1 MRPLNG
7 NPVGWRPVGVLGL
20 VGLLL
25 LLVLTVMAGETF
37 EALVVE
43 REPDGGYSRRIVE
56 RRVCDLPDG
65 DVLIDV
71 AYSSLNYKDA
81 LSASGHRGVT
91 TRYPHTP
98 GIDAAGVVRTST
110 TDAWA
115 PGDAVIVTGHDLGM
129 DTSGGLGG
137 CIRVPGERI
146 VPLPAGLTARESMVI
161 GTAGFTA
168 AASLHYLE
176 HNGLSAD
183 SGEVLVTGATGG
195 VGSFAVAMLSHLG
208 YRVAA
213 LTGKRDRHGFLTRLG
228 AREIIDRRELA
239 EPSTRPLQKG
249 RWAGVIDTVGGP
261 ILGNALA
268 QLRSGGGA
276 AICGLVASPELST
289 TVYPFILRNI
299 GLFGVASADTP
310 MPLRRSLWT
319 NLAGPWK
326 PPALD
331 VLATEIVLSEVP
343 ARLDALLAGA
353 STGRVVVRLS

>member
-1 MRPLNG
+1 MRG
-7 NPVGWRPVGVLGL
+7 AAGWRVAFHGLPLLDGVLS
-20 VGLLL
+20 
-25 LLVLTVMAGETF
+25 VMAGETF
-37 EALVVE
+37 EALLVEEQPDGGCSRRVVE
-43 REPDGGYSRRIVE
+43 RRIS
-56 RRVCDLPDG
+56 DLPDG

-98 GIDAAGVVRTST
+98 GIDAAGVVRTSR
-110 TDAWA
+110 TDAWS
-115 PGDAVIVTGHDLGM
+115 PGDAVIVTGYDLGM

-137 CIRVPGERI
+137 CIRVPADWI
-146 VPLPAGLTARESMVI
+146 VPMPEGLTPRESMVI

-176 HNGLSAD
+176 HNGLTPD
-183 SGEVLVTGATGG
+183 EGTVLVTGATGG
-195 VGSFAVAMLSHLG
+195 VGSFAVAMLAHLG

-213 LTGKRDRHGFLTRLG
+213 LTGKADRRDFLTRLG
-228 AREIIDRRELA
+228 AREIIERAELT
-239 EPSTRPLQKG
+239 EPSKRPLQKG

-261 ILGNALA
+261 ILGNAIA
-268 QLRSGGGA
+268 QLRPGGGA

-299 GLFGVASADTP
+299 ALFGVASAETP
-310 MPLRRSLWT
+310 MPLRRELWAK
-319 NLAGPWK
+319 LAGPWK

-331 VLATEIVLSEVP
+331 ALATEIVLSEVP
-343 ARLDALLAGA
+343 ARLDALLGGA
-353 STGRVVVRLS
+353 NVGRVAVKLA

>member
-1 MRPLNG
+1 MPSD
-7 NPVGWRPVGVLGL
+7 
-20 VGLLL
+20 
-25 LLVLTVMAGETF
+25 TF
-37 EALVVE
+37 EALLVE
-43 REPDGGYSRRIVE
+43 QQPDGAYSRRIVE
-56 RRVCDLPDG
+56 RRIADLPEG

-91 TRYPHTP
+91 KRYPHTP
-98 GIDAAGVVRTST
+98 GIDAAGVVRTSR
-110 TDAWA
+110 TDACT

-129 DTSGGLGG
+129 DTPGGLGG
-137 CIRVPGERI
+137 CIRVPAEWI
-146 VPLPAGLTARESMVI
+146 VPLPAGLTPRQSMIV

-176 HNGLSAD
+176 HNGLTPDAGD
-183 SGEVLVTGATGG
+183 VLVTGATGG

-213 LTGKRDRHGFLTRLG
+213 LTGKPDRRDFLTNLG

-239 EPSTRPLQKG
+239 VPSKRPLQAA

-299 GLFGVASADTP
+299 GLFGVASASAP
-310 MPLRRSLWT
+310 MPLRRVLWT
-319 NLAGPWK
+319 KLAGPWK

-331 VLATEIVLSEVP
+331 ELATEIVLSEVP
-343 ARLDALLAGA
+343 PRLDALLAGA

>member
-1 MRPLNG
+1 MPND
-7 NPVGWRPVGVLGL
+7 
-20 VGLLL
+20 
-25 LLVLTVMAGETF
+25 TF
-37 EALVVE
+37 EALLVE
-43 REPDGGYSRRIVE
+43 QQPDGAYARRIAE
-56 RRVCDLPDG
+56 RHLSDLPDG

-91 TRYPHTP
+91 QQYPHTP
-98 GIDAAGVVRTST
+98 GIDAAGVVRTSR

-129 DTSGGLGG
+129 NTPGGLGG
-137 CIRVPGERI
+137 CIRVPADWVVR
-146 VPLPAGLTARESMVI
+146 LPASLTPKESMIV

-176 HNGLSAD
+176 HNGLAPD
-183 SGEVLVTGATGG
+183 AGEVLVTGATGG
-195 VGSFAVAMLSHLG
+195 VGSFAVAMLSHLS

-213 LTGKRDRHGFLTRLG
+213 LTGKPDRSDFLTSLG
-228 AREIIDRRELA
+228 AREIIDRSELA
-239 EPSTRPLQKG
+239 APSTRPLQKS

-261 ILGNALA
+261 ILGNAIA

-276 AICGLVASPELST
+276 AICGLVASPDIAT

-299 GLFGVASADTP
+299 ALFGVASADTP
-310 MPLRRSLWT
+310 MPLRRVLWT
-319 NLAGPWK
+319 KLAGPWK

-331 VLATEIVLSEVP
+331 ALATEITLAEVP
-343 ARLDALLAGA
+343 PRLNALLAGE
-353 STGRVVVRLS
+353 STGRVVVRLA